1 MIRKGPSE
9 VEILR
14 TLSDRATLKIISSVA
29 DGVMSASEF
38 SNRKDLSSKQYYS
51 RTAQMI
57 KKGLIRRDKGHLFLT
72 SLGKISYHSLLKID
86 HAIKNYWK
94 LKAIES
100 MQDSSELRRD
110 ERTRIIKTII
120 GNDKTI
126 LKIFENQFLS
136 NRI

>member
-14 TLSDRATLKIISSVA
+14 TLSDRASLKIISSVA
-29 DGVMSASEF
+29 NDVISASEF

-57 KKGLIRRDKGHLFLT
+57 KKGLIRRNKGHLFLT

-86 HAIKNYWK
+86 YAIKNYWK

>member
-1 MIRKGPSE
+1 
-9 VEILR
+9 
-14 TLSDRATLKIISSVA
+14 
-29 DGVMSASEF
+29 MSASEF

-126 LKIFENQFLS
+126 LKIFENQSSS

>member
-1 MIRKGPSE
+1 MIHKGPSE

-14 TLSDRATLKIISSVA
+14 TLSDRASLKIISSVA
-29 DGVMSASEF
+29 NDVISASEF

-57 KKGLIRRDKGHLFLT
+57 KKGLIRRNKGHLFLT

-86 HAIKNYWK
+86 YAIKNYWK

>member
-14 TLSDRATLKIISSVA
+14 TLSDRVSLKIISSVA
-29 DGVMSASEF
+29 NGVTSTSEF
-38 SNRKDLSSKQYYS
+38 SNMKDLSSKQYYS

-57 KKGLIRRDKGHLFLT
+57 KKGMIRRDKGSLILT

-86 HAIKNYWK
+86 YAIKNYWK
-94 LKAIES
+94 LKAIDS
-100 MQDSSELRRD
+100 MQDSSEMRRD

-136 NRI
+136 NRV

>member
-1 MIRKGPSE
+1 MIHKGPSE

-14 TLSDRATLKIISSVA
+14 TLSDRASLKIISSVA
-29 DGVMSASEF
+29 NGVMSASEF

-57 KKGLIRRDKGHLFLT
+57 KKGLIRRNKGHLFLT

-86 HAIKNYWK
+86 YAIKNYWK

>member
-14 TLSDRATLKIISSVA
+14 TLSDRASLKIISSVA
-29 DGVMSASEF
+29 NGVMSASEF
-38 SNRKDLSSKQYYS
+38 SNRKALSSKQYYS

-57 KKGLIRRDKGHLFLT
+57 KKGLIRRDKGRLFLT

-86 HAIKNYWK
+86 YAIKNYWK

-126 LKIFENQFLS
+126 LKIFENQSSS

>member
-1 MIRKGPSE
+1 M
-9 VEILR
+9 
-14 TLSDRATLKIISSVA
+14 
-29 DGVMSASEF
+29 
-38 SNRKDLSSKQYYS
+38 KDLSSKQYYS

-57 KKGLIRRDKGHLFLT
+57 KKGMIRRDKGSLILT

-86 HAIKNYWK
+86 YAIKNYWK
-94 LKAIES
+94 LKAIDS
-100 MQDSSELRRD
+100 MQDSSEMRRD

-136 NRI
+136 NRV

>member
-1 MIRKGPSE
+1 MIHKGPSE

-14 TLSDRATLKIISSVA
+14 TLSDRASLKIISSVA
-29 DGVMSASEF
+29 NGVMSASEF

-57 KKGLIRRDKGHLFLT
+57 KKGLIRRNKGHLFLT

-86 HAIKNYWK
+86 YAIKNYWK

-126 LKIFENQFLS
+126 LKIFENQSSS

>member
-1 MIRKGPSE
+1 MIHKGPSE

-14 TLSDRATLKIISSVA
+14 TLSDRASLKIISSVA
-29 DGVMSASEF
+29 NDVISASEF
-38 SNRKDLSSKQYYS
+38 SNMKDLSSKQYYS

>member
-9 VEILR
+9 GEILR
-14 TLSDRATLKIISSVA
+14 ILSDRVSLKIISSVA
-29 DGVMSASEF
+29 NGVMNTSEF
-38 SNRKDLSSKQYYS
+38 SNMKDLSSKKYYS

-57 KKGLIRRDKGHLFLT
+57 KKSMIRRDKGRIILT

-86 HAIKNYWK
+86 YAIKNYWK
-94 LKAIES
+94 LKAIDS
-100 MQDSSELRRD
+100 MQDSSEMRRD

-120 GNDKTI
+120 GNDKI
-126 LKIFENQFLS
+126 MLKIFENQFLS

>member
-1 MIRKGPSE
+1 MIHKGPSE

-14 TLSDRATLKIISSVA
+14 TLSDRASLKIISSVA
-29 DGVMSASEF
+29 NGVMSASEF

-57 KKGLIRRDKGHLFLT
+57 KKGLIRRNKGHLFLT

-86 HAIKNYWK
+86 YAIKNYWK

-136 NRI
+136 NRL

>member
-14 TLSDRATLKIISSVA
+14 TLSDRASLKIISSVA

-57 KKGLIRRDKGHLFLT
+57 KKGLIRRDKGRLFLT
-72 SLGKISYHSLLKID
+72 SLGKISFHSLLKMD
-86 HAIKNYWK
+86 YAIKNYWK
-94 LKAIES
+94 LKAIDS
-100 MQDSSELRRD
+100 MQDLSEMRRD

-120 GNDKTI
+120 GNDKTM